1 MINFSRSWL
10 IKIKYPSL
18 IFQSI
23 SQNKEVHHMVKESV
37 VEGSI
42 INLLENIGYEFIEK
56 DDCWLK
62 NRKLDEFI
70 NEDLLK
76 DSLKRINKI
85 NDDEII
91 DEAIKTIKRIDN
103 PSLFERNFEFHQILL
118 NGITIESKKY
128 QVNPLIRLIDF
139 NKPENNV
146 FQVSHQIKFNE
157 GRSKDGANRIPDVII
172 FINGLPLIVMEL
184 KSFDEDVTN
193 ATLEDAYN
201 QLGRNSEHDGYRF
214 DIPTLFNYNAFLVI
228 SDGVTTKVGT
238 LTSKLDRFN
247 EWKSVNGE
255 KGYDD
260 NYVNKLDVL
269 INGLLDKTRLL
280 DFIANNL
287 FFIQDKNDKPVKIM
301 AQYHQYFG
309 VLKSLASIKKA
320 MKPNGNGKAGI
331 LWHTQ
336 GSGKS
341 FSMVMLA
348 HRLLKDKSLNIPT
361 IVLLTDRIDL
371 DDQLYKTFYCARS
384 YLKCEPQI
392 ATSRIDLVSKLRP
405 IKQGGIIFT
414 TIGKF
419 DKDNLPENDRDNIIV
434 MTDEAHRSHYGIYEK
449 VKYVRDEKT
458 QEMEAVFKYGIEKYI
473 REALPNATFIGFTG
487 TPVSTKDK
495 QTTDIFGE
503 IIDTYDMT
511 QSVIDGSTVKLYY
524 ESRLAKVWTDK
535 ETLKEID
542 SYYDDLENDGSADKA
557 SIERSKSEMSK
568 IKVILESDNM
578 IKLFAKDIM
587 AHYEARKGFL
597 NGKAM
602 IVCQT
607 RMMVLKLY
615 KEIINNVAPQMKDQ
629 IILVVTESNKD
640 SEEMRK
646 LFGDSSYR
654 KELGEEFKKDTSKY
668 KIAIVVDM
676 WLTGFDVPDLD
687 VMYFIKRLK
696 SYNLMQAI
704 ARVNRIYLGKTSGL
718 IVDYIGLGKALD
730 SALSEYTARDKENNV
745 QDIKKEIYSLL
756 KEKLSILNE
765 WFYRIDKAKFFSND
779 SLTRFKAIQ
788 EGAQFILE
796 DSKNRED
803 PFMNSLSLDIKQ
815 AFVACGGNCTDDE
828 RNDVLYYLAIRSYIL
843 KLRTRTGTV
852 STKDM
857 NDFVSSLLADAIKGD
872 EVKVLTKDLD
882 SSINVIDLLSKEKIE
897 ELRKK
902 NPPLIFIEIVKKL
915 LERAIAES
923 RKTNYFKSQEYSKRL
938 LNILEKYNDRDDK
951 FASETTIVQLVGFA
965 SEMVKDEKEA
975 KKLGIFGRERA
986 FYDALARDKSAQDLL
1001 GDNTLKLIAHD
1012 LKDIVQEYA
1021 TTDWANK
1028 EATRARMRIKIKECL
1043 KKYNYPPEYT
1053 ETAIEDV
1060 IKQAEYIMNN

>member
-10 IKIKYPSL
+10 IKIKYSSL

-23 SQNKEVHHMVKESV
+23 SQNKEVDHMVKESV

-42 INLLENIGYEFIEK
+42 INLLKNIGYEFIEK
-56 DDCWLK
+56 NDFWLE

-70 NEDLLK
+70 NEDLLRNT
-76 DSLKRINKI
+76 LKRINKI

-91 DEAIKTIKRIDN
+91 DEAIKNIKRIDN
-103 PSLFERNFEFHQILL
+103 PSLFERNFEFHKMLL

-139 NKPENNV
+139 NNPEDNV

-157 GRSKDGANRIPDVII
+157 GRSKDGSNRIPDVII
-172 FINGLPLIVMEL
+172 FINGIPLIVMEL
-184 KSFDEDVTN
+184 KSFDEDATN

-201 QLGRNSEHDGYRF
+201 QLGGNSEHDGYRF

-247 EWKSVNGE
+247 EWKSINGE

-260 NYVNKLDVL
+260 NFVNKLDVL
-269 INGLLDKTRLL
+269 IDGLFDKNRLL

-287 FFIQDKNDKPVKIM
+287 FFIQDKNDKPIKIM

-309 VLKSLASIKKA
+309 VLKSLASIKRA

-348 HRLLKDKSLNIPT
+348 HRLLKDKSFNIPT

-371 DDQLYKTFYCARS
+371 DDQLYKTFFCARS

-392 ATSRIDLVSKLRP
+392 ATSRADLVSKLKP

-414 TIGKF
+414 TVGKF

-449 VKYVRDEKT
+449 VKYIRDEKT
-458 QEMEAVFKYGIEKYI
+458 KEMEAVFKYGVEKYI

-487 TPVSTKDK
+487 TPVSTKEK

-524 ESRLAKVWTDK
+524 ESRLAKVWTDE

-557 SIERSKSEMSK
+557 SIEHSKSEMSK
-568 IKVILESDNM
+568 IKVILESDSM

-587 AHYEARKGFL
+587 THYEARKGFL

-607 RMMVLKLY
+607 RMMALKLY
-615 KEIINNVAPQMKDQ
+615 KEIINNVVPQMKDQ

-640 SEEMRK
+640 TEEMRK

-704 ARVNRIYLGKTSGL
+704 ARVNRVYPGKTSGL
-718 IVDYIGLGKALD
+718 IVDYIGLGKALEN
-730 SALSEYTARDKENNV
+730 ALSEYTARDRENNV
-745 QDIKKEIYSLL
+745 QDIKNEIYSLL

-765 WFYRIDKAKFFSND
+765 WFYKIDRAKFFSND

-796 DSKNRED
+796 DSKNREE
-803 PFMNSLSLDIKQ
+803 PFMNSLSL
-815 AFVACGGNCTDDE
+815 E
-828 RNDVLYYLAIRSYIL
+828 
-843 KLRTRTGTV
+843 
-852 STKDM
+852 
-857 NDFVSSLLADAIKGD
+857 
-872 EVKVLTKDLD
+872 
-882 SSINVIDLLSKEKIE
+882 
-897 ELRKK
+897 
-902 NPPLIFIEIVKKL
+902 
-915 LERAIAES
+915 
-923 RKTNYFKSQEYSKRL
+923 
-938 LNILEKYNDRDDK
+938 
-951 FASETTIVQLVGFA
+951 
-965 SEMVKDEKEA
+965 
-975 KKLGIFGRERA
+975 
-986 FYDALARDKSAQDLL
+986 
-1001 GDNTLKLIAHD
+1001 
-1012 LKDIVQEYA
+1012 
-1021 TTDWANK
+1021 
-1028 EATRARMRIKIKECL
+1028 
-1043 KKYNYPPEYT
+1043 
-1053 ETAIEDV
+1053 
-1060 IKQAEYIMNN
+1060 